1 MLFPTLSNRA
11 PANASCLIKNTMLY
25 EGKNKRKETIS
36 WKVLKQREREGDVKQ
51 SDFRSS
57 LCHEFNRR
65 DLVVVYVFQNSRL
78 GEPFGVERVSVVLL

>member
-1 MLFPTLSNRA
+1 MREK
-11 PANASCLIKNTMLY
+11 IKEKKLLV
-25 EGKNKRKETIS
+25 GR
-36 WKVLKQREREGDVKQ
+36 LQ

-65 DLVVVYVFQNSRL
+65 DLVVVYVL